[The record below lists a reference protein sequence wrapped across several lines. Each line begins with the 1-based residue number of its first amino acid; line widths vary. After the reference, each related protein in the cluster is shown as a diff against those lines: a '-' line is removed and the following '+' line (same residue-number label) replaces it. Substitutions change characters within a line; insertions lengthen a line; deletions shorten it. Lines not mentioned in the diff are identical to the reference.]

1 MAKFRVFNVQLLP
14 NEDGINE
21 VGRSGYRKLF
31 SELKKL
37 NGDYLKAST
46 HTTFHYKVAAD
57 TFIGPYDFNFPSGYV
72 YGHFV
77 RYSKASEIT
86 ELRTGKTLY
95 RAPRSGKEV
104 SGIVKVPYVFDT
116 TRHLLAID
124 GAALPKSESF
134 VDALIRFLT
143 PVQEASFPNHELT
156 VNLVSRANAIE
167 QVFQTALS
175 YKVVELNL
183 SFRNGPASDAL
194 LAELKESKTHQVKVC
209 ASAGP
214 KGRMSKV
221 PEFIKD
227 LLRAASSLGWSRISY
242 FVQQPDAD
250 KGVVKKAVFD
260 SREAPLTLVARHSS
274 SDTSEAEFFER
285 VSEKLEE
292 LDLNQS
298 DGDALLVE
306 DLSEAE

>member
-1 MAKFRVFNVQLLP
+1 MAKFRIFNVQLLP
-14 NEDGINE
+14 NEDGIDE

-31 SELKKL
+31 SGLKAI
-37 NGDYLKAST
+37 NSTHLKAST
-46 HTTFHYKVAAD
+46 HTSYHYKVATD

-72 YGHFV
+72 YGYFV
-77 RYSKASEIT
+77 KYAKASEIT
-86 ELRTGKTLY
+86 ELRTGRTLY
-95 RAPRSGKEV
+95 RAHRSGKEV
-104 SGIVKVPYVFDT
+104 SGVVKIPYVFDT
-116 TRHLLAID
+116 DRHLLAID
-124 GAALPKSESF
+124 GAALPKSEFF
-134 VDALIRFLT
+134 VEALIKFFS

-194 LAELKESKTHQVKVC
+194 LAELKESKTHQVSVR

-214 KGRMSKV
+214 QGRMSRV
-221 PEFIKD
+221 PEFIKE
-227 LLRAASSLGWSRISY
+227 LLRAASSLGWSRITY
-242 FVQQPDAD
+242 FVQEPNAVS
-250 KGVVKKAVFD
+250 GAPKKATFD
-260 SREAPLTLVARHSS
+260 SREAPLTFAARHSS

-285 VSEKLEE
+285 VSEKLDE

-298 DGDALLVE
+298 NDDELPDEDASGE
-306 DLSEAE
+306 S